1 MRDTRRAQPARA
13 RFATRN
19 GKPLAGT
26 WAGYDTEV
34 EMRQEDIA
42 KLLGVSR
49 QAVSLLL
56 DSALARIRKTL
67 QKLVVSGDFDSARAD
82 DAESFVLALRAAFAE
97 RKASAD
103 ESRGYSRFFYFVKPL
118 KPLKSPA
125 QYSRKTKK
133 TNVGN

>member
-13 RFATRN
+13 RFTTRN

-82 DAESFVLALRAAFAE
+82 DAEAFVLALRAAFAE
-97 RKASAD
+97 RKASVD
-103 ESRGYSRFFYFVKPL
+103 EARGYSRFFYFV

-133 TNVGN
+133 TNARN